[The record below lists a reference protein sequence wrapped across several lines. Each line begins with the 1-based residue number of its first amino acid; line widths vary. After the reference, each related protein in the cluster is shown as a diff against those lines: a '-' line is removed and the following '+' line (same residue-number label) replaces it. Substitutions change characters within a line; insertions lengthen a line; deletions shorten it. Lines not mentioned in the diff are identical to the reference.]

1 MNKQLLFIATCIITP
16 GLAFAQWSTVASM
29 STSRAGHAMTAY
41 GEGHVLAAGGWDY
54 TANLKSAEYYD
65 AGSNSWTSTPE
76 MASEHYN
83 GAAVSLN
90 SGKVLVIAGF
100 TGAFNT
106 EACDLYD
113 PTMNMWAATGELTQG
128 RSYFTATKLQNGKVL
143 VVGGF
148 DGTNNLSSC
157 ELYDPSTEVWT
168 TIASLTTGRSYHTAT
183 LLSSG
188 QVLIAGGFN
197 PNAGF
202 QLNSTELFDPT
213 NDTWSPGPNMSIG
226 RDFHAASILA
236 NGKVLVTG
244 GRYFNGSINF
254 AYNGLTDTE
263 LYDPTTNSWSSASAL
278 PVGLSYHQQVTLGD
292 GNVLV
297 IAGVD
302 SSNYSTGSGFT
313 TFASSTYL
321 YHSSMDMWVAAS
333 MNHDSRYEHAAVV
346 MSDGNALVTGG
357 FDASSEIYGTIA
369 SLELTTA
376 KPEMNMYPNPGKGL
390 IRLDLQN
397 ADQVIR
403 VYDSMGK
410 LVNLPMEKTANGYIL
425 QTDGIKA
432 GCYIVLAGNEKKT
445 LVVMN

>member
-1 MNKQLLFIATCIITP
+1 MNKHLLFIATCFITH
-16 GLAFAQWSTVASM
+16 GLAIAQWNAVASM
-29 STSRAGHAMTAY
+29 STTRAGHAMSAY
-41 GEGHVLAAGGWDY
+41 GQGHVLAAGGWDY
-54 TANLKSAEYYD
+54 TTNLKSAEFYD

-83 GAAVSLN
+83 GAAVTLN
-90 SGKVLVIAGF
+90 SGKVLVIAGY

-106 EACDLYD
+106 EACDVYD

-157 ELYDPSTEVWT
+157 ELYDPATEGWT

-188 QVLIAGGFN
+188 QVLITGGFN

-202 QLNSTELFDPT
+202 QMNSTELFDPT
-213 NDTWSPGPNMSIG
+213 TETWTTGPNMNIG

-244 GRYFNGSINF
+244 GRYFNGSLNF

-263 LYDPTTNSWSSASAL
+263 LYDPTTNSWSAASAL

-302 SSNYSTGSGFT
+302 SSNFTTGSGFT
-313 TFASSTYL
+313 TFAASTYL
-321 YHSSMDMWVAAS
+321 YHSTMDMWVAAS
-333 MNHDSRYEHAAVV
+333 MNHDSRYEHSAVV

-369 SLELTTA
+369 GLENPVN
-376 KPEMNMYPNPGKGL
+376 KSGISIYPNPGKGVIHVEL
-390 IRLDLQN
+390 SKNEQT
-397 ADQVIR
+397 IR
-403 VYDSMGK
+403 VFDSLGK
-410 LVNLPMEKTANGYIL
+410 LINVPMEKTAQGYLL
-425 QTDGIKA
+425 QTEGLNP
-432 GCYIVLAGNEKKT
+432 GCYLVIAGNEKKS